1 MTSNKLTENYRARYP
16 FNPSFGIG
24 DDENSM
30 YLDSLAKW
38 HMLRIKLSAKPYH
51 EKHLGVADNGKK
63 GKVVAVTH
71 EEIKQLI
78 IDANGISP
86 DGIKIYFG
94 SLGCLNN
101 PSRAIALGLMTSD
114 ENSRKPSFDRIDSDK
129 PYIKDNLQHTTK
141 GYNLSKN
148 ADDSISSINQNV
160 RVKVSGV
167 EMIIDNCSPQFLA
180 NYTQSLAR

>member
-1 MTSNKLTENYRARYP
+1 MALTLTKNYRARCP

-38 HMLRIKLSAKPYH
+38 HMLRIKQSAKPYH
-51 EKHLGVADNGKK
+51 EKHLGVADNGKR

-78 IDANGISP
+78 IDANGVSP
-86 DGIKIYFG
+86 DGTKIYFG

-141 GYNLSKN
+141 GYNIGKGS
-148 ADDSISSINQNV
+148 DDSYSTVSQNIKV
-160 RVKVSGV
+160 RVKNI
-167 EMIIDNCSPQFLA
+167 EFIIDNCSPQFLA
-180 NYTQSLAR
+180 HYTQSLAN